1 MDKTALLI
9 IDVQVGTV
17 PLVPIPQSYL
27 PLMVDTINQTRLA
40 GGKIIYVVVSFR
52 PSHPECSP
60 RNVIFGG
67 MAKSNAYVTGA
78 PETAIHP
85 SIAPLSTDIVVEKK
99 RVSAFSGSDLDVVL
113 RSLGVEKLVMAG
125 MITSGVVLSTVCEA
139 ADKDF
144 DIVVLRDLC
153 VDVEEETHRV
163 LMDNLFAKRGEVIS
177 ARDWI
182 GELKTGKDRSR
193 RSLY

>member
-9 IDVQVGTV
+9 MDVQAGTV
-17 PLVPIPQSYL
+17 PLVSISETYL
-27 PLMVDTINQTRLA
+27 PLMADTINFARSA
-40 GGKIIYVVVSFR
+40 GVKIIYITISFR

-60 RNVIFGG
+60 RNLIFGG
-67 MAKSNAYVTGA
+67 LAKSNAYVNGA

-85 SIAPLSTDIVVEKK
+85 SIAPLPTDIVVEKK

-139 ADKDF
+139 VDKDF
-144 DIVVLRDLC
+144 EIVVLRDLC
-153 VDVEEETHRV
+153 VDFKEETHRV
-163 LMDNLFAKRGEVIS
+163 LMDDLFAKRGVVVG

-182 GELKTGKDRSR
+182 KELKVE
-193 RSLY
+193 